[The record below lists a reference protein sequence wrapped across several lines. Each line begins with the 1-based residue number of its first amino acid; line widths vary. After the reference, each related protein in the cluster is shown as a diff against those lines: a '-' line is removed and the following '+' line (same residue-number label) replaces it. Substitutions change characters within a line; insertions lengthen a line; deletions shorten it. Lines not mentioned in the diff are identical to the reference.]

1 MNLNTSQHLCHKDIV
16 NLGSFYTPYKYVMLA
31 GEWLR
36 SEGIDNSYT
45 ILDSSCGYGAFFE
58 LSQLFAENKY
68 VGNDIDSKAIKMIP
82 SAFPFVRLFNLNALV
97 NVCRKQFEIGDKEK
111 LIIVG
116 NPPYNDT
123 TSIIN
128 QNIKTNDIEMD
139 KDIKT
144 RDLGMSSLLSY
155 NKLKADY
162 VLILH
167 PLSYLIKK
175 ANYKATSEFFGN
187 YEIINHIIFNSQEF
201 ANTSKVNGFPI
212 IMALYKRNPGSGI
225 KENDV
230 RKFPFHTTEGYNFII
245 DKRDYLSDYIQKYPH
260 KVRYSPEILFY
271 TLRDINALTRSRTFV
286 KERITNAIDVD
297 PEKLSYYCYI
307 DCFKKYASTP
317 YYMGNFDVPFIANE
331 FDAIKNVVVKISK
344 HNHQE
349 IFGKSPK
356 PTLKEEQ
363 KVIDYINKVLL
374 YS

>member
-307 DCFKKYASTP
+307 DCCCC
-317 YYMGNFDVPFIANE
+317 
-331 FDAIKNVVVKISK
+331 
-344 HNHQE
+344 
-349 IFGKSPK
+349 
-356 PTLKEEQ
+356 
-363 KVIDYINKVLL
+363 IDYYYCYID
-374 YS
+374 YYC